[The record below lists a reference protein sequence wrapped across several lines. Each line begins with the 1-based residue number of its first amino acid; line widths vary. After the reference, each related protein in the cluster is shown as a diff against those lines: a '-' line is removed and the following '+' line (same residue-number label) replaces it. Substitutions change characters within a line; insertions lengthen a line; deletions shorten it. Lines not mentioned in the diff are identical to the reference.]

1 MVLAIIGAITDDTE
15 TENTESDTPPV
26 VDEVVEDTE
35 QEEVIE
41 EVAISKIDTSIFE
54 YATDVEVT
62 DAIDTNQHI
71 TVKLTISEDSKPGM
85 QVQNII
91 GQTFDFLQQEDIKD
105 ANTITILVLQ
115 NDIKVAQY
123 TVQKD
128 KFVPNE
134 SDPMIDLVL
143 QASEIEQMSEEVK
156 QHGEALELW

>member
-15 TENTESDTPPV
+15 TENTESDTLV
-26 VDEVVEDTE
+26 VDEVLEDTE

-41 EVAISKIDTSIFE
+41 EVAKSKIDTSIFE

-91 GQTFDFLQQEDIKD
+91 GQTFDFLQQVDIKD

-128 KFVPNE
+128 KFVLNE